1 VYPPATRTLD
11 ILELLA
17 ESPDG
22 LALSAIGAKLK
33 LPKSAAHRLLT
44 GLAER
49 GFVRRQGDSSQYALT
64 LKLASL
70 GFRHL
75 ASTRIDEIAQPV
87 LDRLAA
93 DCGELAR
100 LAVVDGERMTWVA
113 KAQGTLEG
121 LRYDA
126 DAGRDVVL
134 HATAVG
140 KVWLASLPEKD
151 ALTIVL
157 RAGFAA
163 VRPLGPRAV
172 RTAAALRRELQ
183 STRRRGYGEAV
194 DEGEHGVAAL
204 AAAIQAGKRGDECVV
219 GTVSLAGPTMRL
231 DAARRAVL
239 VPLLQGA
246 ARELTETWPVRV
258 QQQRAAA
265 PALRRPQQRDNPPMS
280 AKEAMHAE

>member
-1 VYPPATRTLD
+1 MYPPATRTLD

-151 ALTIVL
+151 ALAIVL

-258 QQQRAAA
+258 QQQR
-265 PALRRPQQRDNPPMS
+265 DNPPMS